1 MEANVFCYIFATN
14 NNEMRKS
21 FSTNTGTRTSFT
33 GTFVRFGTK
42 VPYKGPPITTLL
54 IKDITNDDGSIT
66 EDHVW
71 FSMTS
76 RFENIK
82 DELRDGVKLTFE
94 ARIKPYTKGYVNRRE
109 WIDER
114 VTDYKL
120 SYPTNIQIVK

>member
-1 MEANVFCYIFATN
+1 
-14 NNEMRKS
+14 MRKS